1 MLDNMISLYETRRM
15 VGVLRQMEPNPQF
28 FRRFQTNTLQHPTDT
43 ITIDIEKGG
52 QRIVPYVFPV
62 QEGVVME
69 RAGYTTESYKI
80 PYIRV
85 KMTSEADKF
94 LTRSANETVFDDG
107 GPASRAARQLVD
119 DLDQLHRNIE
129 QEEERQR
136 AEAFTLGQ
144 TTIRNVKGQ
153 VIRVIPYGL
162 TQTGSPA
169 IPWNAN
175 TGFNAVLEYLRERIA
190 GITKTGAPAPTDIV
204 LAWDVGNVLIKI
216 FSPDAKTSHLSQFK
230 VERGE
235 ITLRTVEPGVSYL
248 GNFIEL
254 GGADVWIYSGTY
266 KDLDGTVKP
275 YVPSGKLL
283 MLSQNA
289 RYDMNYGA
297 IQNFYGNFA
306 AVSRFPHSWIEQDG
320 RGRTLQLESAPLFV
334 PHQIDSVGVY
344 DVLEAA

>member
-1 MLDNMISLYETRRM
+1 
-15 VGVLRQMEPNPQF
+15 MEPKPQF
-28 FRRFQTNTLQHPTDT
+28 FKRFQRNTIQHPTDT

-62 QEGVVME
+62 EEGVIMK
-69 RAGYTTESYKI
+69 RDGYTTESYKI

-85 KMTSEADKF
+85 KMASEADKF
-94 LTRSANETVFDDG
+94 LQRSAGETVFDDG
-107 GPASRAARQLVD
+107 GPASRAARQLID
-119 DLDQLHRNIE
+119 DLDYLGGNID

-144 TTIRNVKGQ
+144 TTVRNAKGQ
-153 VIRVIPYGL
+153 SVRVIPYGL

-169 IPWNAN
+169 APWTAN
-175 TGFNAVLEYLRERIA
+175 TGFNDVLEYLRKKIRD
-190 GITKTGAPAPTDIV
+190 ITATGAPAPTDIV
-204 LAWDVGNVLIKI
+204 LAGDVGDILIRI
-216 FSPDAKTSHLSQFK
+216 FSPDGKTSYLSQFK

-235 ITLRTVEPGVSYL
+235 INLRTIEPGVSYL

-254 GGADVWIYSGTY
+254 GGADVYIYNGTY
-266 KDLDGTVKP
+266 RDLDGTVKP
-275 YVPSGKLL
+275 YVPAGKLI

-297 IQNFYGNFA
+297 IQNFHGNFA
-306 AVSRFPHSWIEQDG
+306 AVSRFPHTWIEQDG
-320 RGRTLQLESAPLFV
+320 RGRFLQLESAPLFV

-344 DVLEAA
+344 DVL

>member
-1 MLDNMISLYETRRM
+1 MPADLINLYETRRM
-15 VGVLRQMEPNPQF
+15 LGVLRQMEPRPSF
-28 FRRFQTNTLQHPTDT
+28 FQRFQRNTLQHPTDT
-43 ITIDIEKGG
+43 IDIDIEKGG

-62 QEGVVME
+62 EEGVVME
-69 RAGYTTESYKI
+69 RGSFSANSYKI

-94 LTRSANETVFDDG
+94 LTRSAGETVFDDG
-107 GPASRAARQLVD
+107 GPASRAARQLID
-119 DLDQLHRNIE
+119 DFDQLNRNIE

-144 TTIRNVKGQ
+144 TTIRNAAGKT
-153 VIRVIPYGL
+153 IRVIPYGL

-169 IPWNAN
+169 APWTKD
-175 TGFNAVLEYLRERIA
+175 TGFNDVLEYLRARIA
-190 GITKTGAPAPTDIV
+190 DITKTGAPAPTDIV
-204 LAWDVGNVLIKI
+204 LAGDVGDILVRI
-216 FSPDAKTSHLSQFK
+216 FNPEGKPSYLSAFK

-235 ITLRTVEPGVSYL
+235 INLRTVEPGVSYL

-254 GGADVWIYSGTY
+254 GGADVWIYNGTY
-266 KDLDGTVKP
+266 RDLDGVVKP
-275 YVPSGKLL
+275 YVPNGKLI

-297 IQNFYGNFA
+297 IQNFHGNFA
-306 AVSRFPHSWIEQDG
+306 PVARFPHSWIEQDG
-320 RGRTLQLESAPLFV
+320 RGRFLQLESAPLFV

-344 DVLEAA
+344 DVL